1 MRKSIRYS
9 PKHMKITDFYNYKK
23 PGRGISMITAYDYTM
38 AALAE
43 ESAVDCVLV
52 GDSLAMVMHGH
63 GSTIAATADLM
74 ALHIAAV
81 SRAVKGKLV
90 VGDMPF
96 LSVRKEL
103 GPAMEA
109 VEKLA
114 RAGAQAVKIEGLEGH
129 EEIISH
135 IIKSDIPV
143 MGHLGLTP
151 QSINKFGGYKTQ
163 GKDQASAER
172 LAAQALELER
182 LGCFALVLECVPAG
196 LAGRITELLK
206 IPVIGIGAGPHT
218 DGQVLVMQDLLGL
231 YPSAPSFVKK
241 YLDGRRLVTEALNN
255 FDGEVKNSIFPAV
268 KRKNDENSER
278 TQGLADAPYG
288 AAVCR

>member
-1 MRKSIRYS
+1 
-9 PKHMKITDFYNYKK
+9 MKITDFYNYRK
-23 PGRGISMITAYDYTM
+23 PGPKISMVTAYDYTL
-38 AALAE
+38 AAIAA

-52 GDSLAMVMHGH
+52 GDSAAMVMHGEP
-63 GSTIAATADLM
+63 STIAATAELM
-74 ALHIAAV
+74 ALHTAAV
-81 SRAVKGKLV
+81 ARAVKGKLV
-90 VGDMPF
+90 IGDMPF
-96 LSVRKEL
+96 LTMRKGL

-109 VEKLA
+109 VEKLS
-114 RAGAQAVKIEGLEGH
+114 RAGAQAVKIEGLDGH
-129 EEIISH
+129 GELISH
-135 IIKSDIPV
+135 IIQSDIPV
-143 MGHLGLTP
+143 MGHIGLTP
-151 QSINKFGGYKTQ
+151 QSINRLGSYKTQ
-163 GKDQASAER
+163 GRDQASAER
-172 LAAQALELER
+172 LVAQAQELQER
-182 LGCFALVLECVPAG
+182 GCFALVLECVPAG

>member
-1 MRKSIRYS
+1 
-9 PKHMKITDFYNYKK
+9 MKITDFYNYKK
-23 PGRGISMITAYDYTM
+23 PGRKISMITAYDYTM
-38 AALAE
+38 AALAG

-63 GSTIAATADLM
+63 ASTIEATVDMM
-74 ALHIAAV
+74 ALHTAAV
-81 SRAVKGKLV
+81 ARAVKGRLV

-96 LSVRKEL
+96 LSVRKGL
-103 GPAMEA
+103 KPAMEA

-151 QSINKFGGYKTQ
+151 QSINKFGGYKIQ

-172 LAAQALELER
+172 LAAHSLELER
-182 LGCFALVLECVPAG
+182 LGCFALVLECVPEK
-196 LAGRITELLK
+196 LAERITGLLK
-206 IPVIGIGAGPHT
+206 IPVIGIGAGPFT
-218 DGQVLVMQDLLGL
+218 DGQVLVMQDMLGL
-231 YPSAPSFVKK
+231 YGEPPSFVKK
-241 YLDGRRLVTEALNN
+241 YLDGRRLVVNALNN
-255 FDGEVKNSIFPAV
+255 FDSEVKNSVFPET
-268 KRKNDENSER
+268 KHDNSER
-278 TQGLADAPYG
+278 NGEVAAATYKLAL
-288 AAVCR
+288 RR

>member
-1 MRKSIRYS
+1 
-9 PKHMKITDFYNYKK
+9 MKITDFYNYRK
-23 PGRGISMITAYDYTM
+23 PGPKISMVTAYDYTL
-38 AALAE
+38 AALAA

-52 GDSLAMVMHGH
+52 GDSLAMVMHGEP
-63 GSTIAATADLM
+63 STIAATADLM
-74 ALHIAAV
+74 ALHTAAV
-81 SRAVKGKLV
+81 ARAVKDKLV

-96 LSVRKEL
+96 LTMRKGL

-109 VEKLA
+109 VEKLS
-114 RAGAQAVKIEGLEGH
+114 RAGAQAVKVEGLDGH
-129 EEIISH
+129 GELISH
-135 IIKSDIPV
+135 IIQSDIPV
-143 MGHLGLTP
+143 MGHIGLTP
-151 QSINKFGGYKTQ
+151 QSINRLGGYKTQ
-163 GKDQASAER
+163 GRDQASAER
-172 LAAQALELER
+172 LVAQAQELQER
-182 LGCFALVLECVPAG
+182 GCFALVLECVPAG
-196 LAGRITELLK
+196 LAGRITGLLK
-206 IPVIGIGAGPHT
+206 IPVIGIGAGQYT

-278 TQGLADAPYG
+278 DQSLADAPYG